1 MSDKIDWNKIDV
13 SVPPAKKA
21 VSIRLD
27 EDVLAWFRAQGGQYL
42 THMNAVLRAYMEH
55 GRKKRK

>member
-1 MSDKIDWNKIDV
+1 MTEKIDWDKVVV

-21 VSIRLD
+21 ISIRVD
-27 EDVLAWFRAQGGQYL
+27 EDVLDWFRARGGQYL
-42 THMNAVLRAYMEH
+42 THMNAVLRAYMEY